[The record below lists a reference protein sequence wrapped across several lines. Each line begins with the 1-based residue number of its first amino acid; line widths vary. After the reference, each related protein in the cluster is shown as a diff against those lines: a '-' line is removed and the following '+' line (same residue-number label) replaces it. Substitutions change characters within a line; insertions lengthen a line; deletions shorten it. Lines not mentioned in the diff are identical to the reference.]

1 MAITFVK
8 VKVANMANPKRS
20 RRFAFLAMHGSTAR
34 RTGDPS
40 PANESTDR
48 ARR

>member
-1 MAITFVK
+1 MLLMRA
-8 VKVANMANPKRS
+8 
-20 RRFAFLAMHGSTAR
+20 AMRGSTAR